1 MKGQLKK
8 VISDINS
15 VHQLPKRIIIHGIQ
29 FAIALVLIAMGLYFV
44 NINQL
49 NFNYDI
55 NFISFSL
62 AETGLIIF
70 AEAVIGGLV
79 VDYFVKKLDSSK

>member
-8 VISDINS
+8 IVLSING
-15 VHQLPKRIIIHGIQ
+15 VHKLPRRIIIHGIQ

-49 NFNYDI
+49 NFDYDI
-55 NFISFSL
+55 RFISFSL
-62 AETGLIIF
+62 AETGLVIF

-79 VDYFVKKLDSSK
+79 VDYFVKKLDPSK